1 MEHAHAGA
9 SAGQR
14 VARAALLLAASV
26 LLSRLLGF
34 ARDVVLA
41 GLIGRNAQ
49 TDAYSAGFMLPDLLN
64 HLLAGGALSV
74 AFLPVYE
81 RIRSQRGAA
90 AASRF
95 TATALGTMGALT
107 LVLTAL
113 LYAFADPLVAWQFD
127 FPPEVHA
134 LTVRLTRIVLPA
146 QLCFVC
152 GGILRAALMAD
163 GHFRSQ
169 AAAPLLYNLGII
181 AGGVAL
187 AHTTGV
193 EGFAWGALGG
203 AVVGA
208 LGSAV
213 WEARG
218 RVPLGVRVAPGDA
231 DFRAYLMLAAPLALG
246 ASLLTVDEWY
256 DRWFGARLGE
266 GTIATLRYAR
276 QLLLIP
282 VALVGQAVATAA
294 LPTLSRFVAEGRS
307 AELDRLVN
315 RSLQASL
322 ALGVLLGAGLFAL
335 AAPAVTF
342 VYVRGAFTAADAEP
356 VIEALRIFALA
367 VPGWILQTLAVRPF
381 YARGQMWRPMLL
393 ATAVSLAALP
403 LYLYL
408 PNPTLPE
415 SWLEWLSQQGL
426 EVRLPQLGGTGL
438 ALAGTLAISASA
450 LVTLAFA
457 RRWHGAPALR
467 VLVGTF
473 LRTLAAAAPAAWLGE
488 AVAERAAAYA
498 GAGTLGAALA
508 LSAGGLAFAAVAFP
522 LAWRLGDAT
531 TREALASGLR
541 RLRLR
546 RRG

>member
-1 MEHAHAGA
+1 MEEAPVGA
-9 SAGQR
+9 SAGRR
-14 VARAALLLAASV
+14 VASAALLLAASV
-26 LLSRLLGF
+26 LASRLLGF

-81 RIRSQRGAA
+81 RIRKQRGAA
-90 AASRF
+90 AANRF

-107 LVLTAL
+107 VLVTAGL
-113 LYAFADPLVAWQFD
+113 FVWADSLVAWQFA

-152 GGILRAALMAD
+152 GGIIRAALMAD

-187 AHTTGV
+187 AGATGV
-193 EGFAWGALGG
+193 AGFAWGALGG

-208 LGSAV
+208 LGSAL

-218 RVPLGVRVAPGDA
+218 RVPLGLRVAPRDP

-294 LPTLSRFVAEGRS
+294 LPTLSRYVAEGRR
-307 AELDRLVN
+307 AELDRLVD
-315 RSLQASL
+315 RSLQASV
-322 ALGVLLGAGLFAL
+322 ALGVLLGAGLLAL
-335 AAPAVTF
+335 AEPAVAF
-342 VYVRGAFTAADAEP
+342 VYVRGAFTPADAAP
-356 VIEALRIFALA
+356 VVEALRVFAFA

-381 YARGQMWRPMLL
+381 YARGEMWRPMAL
-393 ATAVSLAALP
+393 ATVVSLAALP
-403 LYLYL
+403 LYAALG
-408 PNPTLPE
+408 P
-415 SWLEWLSQQGL
+415 
-426 EVRLPQLGGTGL
+426 RLGGTGL
-438 ALAGTLAISASA
+438 ALAGTLSISASA
-450 LVTLAFA
+450 LVTLGFA
-457 RRWHGAPALR
+457 RRWHGAPALGA
-467 VLVGTF
+467 LVGTG
-473 LRTLAAAAPAAWLGE
+473 LRTLGAAAPAAG
-488 AVAERAAAYA
+488 VAYVAAGYVAA
-498 GAGTLGAALA
+498 RGGSGTLAAALA
-508 LSAGGLAFAAVAFP
+508 LAAGGLAFAAVGLP
-522 LAWRLGDAT
+522 LAWRLGDAA
-531 TREALASGLR
+531 TRDALAGLAR
-541 RLRLR
+541 RLRA
-546 RRG
+546 RRGR

>member
-1 MEHAHAGA
+1 VDEAQAGA
-9 SAGQR
+9 SAGRR
-14 VARAALLLAASV
+14 VAGVALLLAASV
-26 LLSRLLGF
+26 LASRLLGF
-34 ARDVVLA
+34 VRDVVLA
-41 GLIGRNAQ
+41 GMIGRNAQ

-81 RIRSQRGAA
+81 RLRKQRGAA
-90 AASRF
+90 AAHRF

-107 LVLTAL
+107 LALTAL
-113 LYAFADPLVAWQFD
+113 LYAFAEPLVAWQFD

-181 AGGVAL
+181 AGGLAL
-187 AHTTGV
+187 AGATGV

-208 LGSAV
+208 LGSAL

-218 RVPLGVRVAPGDA
+218 RVPLGARVAPRDP
-231 DFRAYLMLAAPLALG
+231 DFRAYLWLAAPLALG

-266 GTIATLRYAR
+266 GAIATLRYAR

-294 LPTLSRFVAEGRS
+294 LPTLSRYVAEERR
-307 AELDRLVN
+307 AELDALVN

-322 ALGVLLGAGLFAL
+322 ALGVLLAAALFAT
-335 AAPAVTF
+335 AAPAVQF
-342 VYVRGAFTAADAEP
+342 VYVRGAFTPADAAP
-356 VIEALRIFALA
+356 VIEALRIFAFA

-381 YARGQMWRPMLL
+381 YARGEMWRPMAL

-403 LYLYL
+403 LYAALG
-408 PNPTLPE
+408 P
-415 SWLEWLSQQGL
+415 
-426 EVRLPQLGGTGL
+426 RLGASGL
-438 ALAGTLAISASA
+438 ALAGTLSISASA
-450 LVTLAFA
+450 GVTLAFA

-467 VLVGTF
+467 ALAGTA
-473 LRTLAAAAPAAWLGE
+473 LRSAVAVVPAALWSRH
-488 AVAERAAAYA
+488 VAEALAGEGTAA
-498 GAGTLGAALA
+498 AALA
-508 LSAGGLAFAAVAFP
+508 LLAAGAVFAALALP
-522 LAWRLGDAT
+522 LLWLCGDAV
-531 TREALASGLR
+531 TRDALARVWR
-541 RLRLR
+541 RLVR
-546 RRG
+546 RR

>member
-1 MEHAHAGA
+1 VEEAQPGR

-14 VARAALLLAASV
+14 VAGAALLLAASV
-26 LLSRLLGF
+26 LASRLLGF

-41 GLIGRNAQ
+41 GVVGLNAQ

-64 HLLAGGALSV
+64 HLLAGGALSI

-81 RIRSQRGAA
+81 RIRKQRGAA
-90 AASRF
+90 AGHRF
-95 TATALGTMGALT
+95 TATAFGTMGAIT
-107 LVLTAL
+107 LAATLAL
-113 LYAFADPLVAWQFD
+113 FVWADPLVAWQFG

-187 AHTTGV
+187 AGATGV

-208 LGSAV
+208 LGSAL

-218 RVPLGVRVAPGDA
+218 RVPLGVRIAPRDP
-231 DFRAYLMLAAPLALG
+231 DFLAYLMLAAPLALG

-276 QLLLIP
+276 QLLLVP

-294 LPTLSRFVAEGRS
+294 LPTLSRYVAEGRR

-322 ALGVLLGAGLFAL
+322 ALGVLLGAGLFAV
-335 AAPAVTF
+335 AAPAVAF
-342 VYVRGAFTAADAEP
+342 VYVRGAFTPADAVP
-356 VIEALRIFALA
+356 VVEALRVFAFA
-367 VPGWILQTLAVRPF
+367 VPGWIVQTLAVRPF
-381 YARGQMWRPMLL
+381 YARGEMWRPMALS
-393 ATAVSLAALP
+393 TAVSLGALP
-403 LYLYL
+403 LYAA
-408 PNPTLPE
+408 
-415 SWLEWLSQQGL
+415 
-426 EVRLPQLGGTGL
+426 LGPHLGATGL
-438 ALAGTLAISASA
+438 ALAGTLSISLSA
-450 LVTLAFA
+450 LVTLGFA
-457 RRWHGAPALR
+457 RRWHGAPALGA
-467 VLVGTF
+467 LLGTGM
-473 LRTLAAAAPAAWLGE
+473 RTLAAAAPAAAAGFF
-488 AVAERAAAYA
+488 AAEQAAARA
-498 GAGTLGAALA
+498 GAGTLAAALA
-508 LSAGGLAFAAVAFP
+508 LAAGGLAFAAIGLP
-522 LAWRLGDAT
+522 LAYQLGDAP
-531 TREALASGLR
+531 TREALLR
-541 RLRLR
+541 IARRLR
-546 RRG
+546 RR

>member
-1 MEHAHAGA
+1 VEEAQADA
-9 SAGQR
+9 SAGRR
-14 VARAALLLAASV
+14 VASAALLLAASV
-26 LLSRLLGF
+26 LASRLLGF
-34 ARDVVLA
+34 GRDVVLA
-41 GLIGRNAQ
+41 GLVGRNAQ

-64 HLLAGGALSV
+64 HLLAGGALSI

-81 RIRSQRGAA
+81 RIRKERGAA
-90 AASRF
+90 AGQRF
-95 TATALGTMGALT
+95 TATALGTMGALA
-107 LVLTAL
+107 LAATA
-113 LYAFADPLVAWQFD
+113 AMFVWADPLVAWQFG

-187 AHTTGV
+187 AGATGV

-208 LGSAV
+208 LGSAL

-218 RVPLGVRVAPGDA
+218 RVPVGLRVAPRDP

-256 DRWFGARLGE
+256 DRWFGARLDE

-294 LPTLSRFVAEGRS
+294 LPTLSRYVAEGRS
-307 AELDRLVN
+307 QELDRLVD

-322 ALGVLLGAGLFAL
+322 ALGVLLGAGLFAV

-342 VYVRGAFTAADAEP
+342 VYVRGAFTPADAAP
-356 VIEALRIFALA
+356 VVEALRVFAFA
-367 VPGWILQTLAVRPF
+367 VPGWIVQTLAVRPF
-381 YARGQMWRPMLL
+381 YARGEMWRPMAL
-393 ATAVSLAALP
+393 ATLVSLAVLP
-403 LYLYL
+403 LYAALG
-408 PNPTLPE
+408 P
-415 SWLEWLSQQGL
+415 
-426 EVRLPQLGGTGL
+426 RLGATGL
-438 ALAGTLAISASA
+438 ALAGTFSISLSA
-450 LVTLAFA
+450 LVTLGFA
-457 RRWHGAPALR
+457 RRWHGAPGLSAL
-467 VLVGTF
+467 
-473 LRTLAAAAPAAWLGE
+473 LRTGLRTFAAAAPAAWLAGL
-488 AVAERAAAYA
+488 VAEHVAART

-508 LSAGGLAFAAVAFP
+508 VGAGGLVFGAVALP
-522 LAWRLGDAT
+522 LAWRLGDAA
-531 TREALASGLR
+531 TRNALTALAR
-541 RLRLR
+541 RLR
-546 RRG
+546 RRRGR

>member
-1 MEHAHAGA
+1 MGGAQAGP
-9 SAGQR
+9 SAERR
-14 VARAALLLAASV
+14 VAGAALLLAASV

-41 GLIGRNAQ
+41 GMIGRNAQ

-81 RIRSQRGAA
+81 RIRKQRGAA
-90 AASRF
+90 AANRF
-95 TATALGTMGALT
+95 TATALGTMGAFT
-107 LVLTAL
+107 LALTAV
-113 LYAFADPLVAWQFD
+113 LYVYADPLVAWQFA
-127 FPPEVHA
+127 FPPEVHV

-146 QLCFVC
+146 QLCFVA
-152 GGILRAALMAD
+152 GGIIRAALMAD

-181 AGGVAL
+181 AGGLAL
-187 AHTTGV
+187 AGATGV

-208 LGSAV
+208 LGSAL

-218 RVPLGVRVAPGDA
+218 RVPLGLRIAPRDP

-266 GTIATLRYAR
+266 GAIATLRYAR

-294 LPTLSRFVAEGRS
+294 LPTLSRYVAEGRRE
-307 AELDRLVN
+307 ELDGLVN

-322 ALGVLLGAGLFAL
+322 AIGVLLGAGLFAL
-335 AAPAVTF
+335 AEPAVAF
-342 VYVRGAFTAADAEP
+342 VYVRGAFTPADAAP
-356 VIEALRIFALA
+356 VVEALRVFAWA

-381 YARGQMWRPMLL
+381 YARGQMWRPMAL
-393 ATAVSLAALP
+393 ATAVSLAAIP
-403 LYLYL
+403 LYAALG
-408 PNPTLPE
+408 P
-415 SWLEWLSQQGL
+415 
-426 EVRLPQLGGTGL
+426 RLGATGL

-450 LVTLAFA
+450 GVTLAAA
-457 RRWHGAPALR
+457 RRWHGAPALGA
-467 VLVGTF
+467 LLGGA
-473 LRTLAAAAPAAWLGE
+473 LRTLGAAAPAA
-488 AVAERAAAYA
+488 VAAHFAAAEVA
-498 GAGTLGAALA
+498 LRTGSGTLAAALA
-508 LSAGGLAFAAVAFP
+508 LGAGGLAFAAVGLP
-522 LAWRLGDAT
+522 LVWSLGDAP
-531 TREALASGLR
+531 TRDALR
-541 RLRLR
+541 RVARRLR
-546 RRG
+546 RR

>member
-1 MEHAHAGA
+1 MEEAPSSA

-14 VARAALLLAASV
+14 VAGAALLLAASV

-34 ARDVVLA
+34 GRDVVLA
-41 GLIGRNAQ
+41 GLIGRNAE

-81 RIRSQRGAA
+81 RIRKQRGAEA
-90 AASRF
+90 GHRF
-95 TATALGTMGALT
+95 TAVALGTMGILT
-107 LVLTAL
+107 LVATAVL
-113 LYAFADPLVAWQFD
+113 FVWADPLVAWQFA
-127 FPPEVHA
+127 FPPEIHA

-152 GGILRAALMAD
+152 GGIIRAALMAD
-163 GHFRSQ
+163 GQFRSQ

-181 AGGVAL
+181 VGGVAL
-187 AHTTGV
+187 AGATGV

-213 WEARG
+213 WEAKG
-218 RVPLGVRVAPGDA
+218 RVPLGLRVAPGDP

-294 LPTLSRFVAEGRS
+294 LPTLSRYVAEGRRS
-307 AELDRLVN
+307 ELDRLVN

-322 ALGVLLGAGLFAL
+322 AVGVLLGAGLFGVAG
-335 AAPAVTF
+335 PAVAF
-342 VYVRGAFTAADAEP
+342 VYVRGAFTPADAAP
-356 VIEALRIFALA
+356 VVEALRVFAFA
-367 VPGWILQTLAVRPF
+367 VPGWIVQTLALRPF
-381 YARGQMWRPMLL
+381 YARGDMWRPMGL
-393 ATAVSLAALP
+393 ATAVSLAAIP
-403 LYLYL
+403 LYAELG
-408 PNPTLPE
+408 P
-415 SWLEWLSQQGL
+415 
-426 EVRLPQLGGTGL
+426 RLGASGL
-438 ALAGTLAISASA
+438 ALAGTLSISASA
-450 LVTLAFA
+450 LVTLGFA
-457 RRWHGAPALR
+457 RRWHGSPALGALLR
-467 VLVGTF
+467 TALRTAVAALPAALAADLVAGEVAV
-473 LRTLAAAAPAAWLGE
+473 RAGSGTLAAA
-488 AVAERAAAYA
+488 
-498 GAGTLGAALA
+498 LA
-508 LSAGGLAFAAVAFP
+508 LGAGGLAFAAVALP
-522 LAWRLGDAT
+522 LAWRFGDAAL
-531 TREALASGLR
+531 RDALAGKAR